1 MDLVATLA
9 IAVVG
14 IFAGI
19 SIVFITRIV
28 TNKRN
33 IKSALTAAEEITSS
47 AEKEARRLLDR
58 GREDARESRRD
69 AEREI
74 RDRRREIQRA
84 ESRLSNREE
93 TIEKRQE
100 SIQKREGTISERETL
115 AETRLEEIEEIK
127 SERLKSLETIA
138 NLSETEARA
147 QIMQNAESEMEY
159 EISKRYYELEQKMLS
174 EADEK
179 AKKAIALS
187 IQRLASQVVSETTTS
202 IVTLP
207 NDEMKGRLIGREGRN
222 IRAIES
228 ATGVDLIIDDTP
240 EAVTLSC
247 FDPIRREI
255 ARIALTSLVVDGRI
269 HPTRIEEAVEKA
281 QEEVEATIARSGD
294 QAKLD
299 A

>member
-1 MDLVATLA
+1 MDLLATLA

-147 QIMQNAESEMEY
+147 QIMQNAQSEME
-159 EISKRYYELEQKMLS
+159 
-174 EADEK
+174 
-179 AKKAIALS
+179 
-187 IQRLASQVVSETTTS
+187 
-202 IVTLP
+202 
-207 NDEMKGRLIGREGRN
+207 
-222 IRAIES
+222 
-228 ATGVDLIIDDTP
+228 
-240 EAVTLSC
+240 
-247 FDPIRREI
+247 
-255 ARIALTSLVVDGRI
+255 
-269 HPTRIEEAVEKA
+269 
-281 QEEVEATIARSGD
+281 
-294 QAKLD
+294 
-299 A
+299 